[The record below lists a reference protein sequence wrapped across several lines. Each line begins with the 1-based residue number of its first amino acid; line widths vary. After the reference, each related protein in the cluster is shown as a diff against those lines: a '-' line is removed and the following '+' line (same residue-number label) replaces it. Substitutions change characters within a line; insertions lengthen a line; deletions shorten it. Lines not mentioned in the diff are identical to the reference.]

1 MSDEKKLVSHYT
13 LKTLLRKDG
22 FGAVYLGEDTR
33 DGREYALRI
42 IELDGPTLARI
53 TGRVRARSQR
63 DHPLIEQIRQRMKR
77 ISELKHSHI
86 LPVIEFGEE
95 HIQGNNDIIFY
106 MVSPY
111 ERESLLSYWSSR
123 TSSDEF
129 ISLEIIA
136 DLIFQAGEALYYVH
150 KRGLTHQYVRLSS
163 FMLRSSARGRRHLHL
178 LLTDF
183 WFADITSAILE
194 EGQISQDLS
203 LYLAPEQLSG
213 RVLAAS
219 DQYTLALLAYE
230 LLLGHRLSQVDL
242 SLGLYEHAL
251 RQRSAQLSAS
261 ELELAHRLD
270 LVLARALA
278 EDATTRFTNI
288 EEFVYT
294 FRAVARGE
302 AVDLADEETFKLPVV
317 GEKRGRGQDAAIVA
331 GAVGALAA
339 GEIGE
344 EVAEA
349 RTTGDSTAEMLSAA
363 QIDEQAHPEHRHGLH
378 KTVLTSEGMEAVE
391 LAATGELLEETTLP
405 AQAATGAQGAAIV
418 EEEQTLAVVEEEQT
432 QPSAGAAGLA
442 GFAAGLA
449 AGATMQREADI
460 AEERTQLIESSEA
473 AFAAGEAAQREIDI
487 AEERTLVRESSEAAF
502 AAGLAAGEV
511 IQQERDIAEERT
523 QSEAAFVA
531 GLAAGEA
538 VVLEQ
543 EADIAEEQTQIIGGE
558 TLAAGGAGLLA
569 GGLLAG
575 ELGATSAAGE
585 FVGMGGELASTGAAG
600 GIVGTGGEIGAVG
613 AAGAGAAAGG
623 FAGAGGF
630 GTGGE
635 VTQFAGAG
643 AAGAGMAGMGAG
655 VLESTQVAGAGGGV
669 AATGGVAAAGG
680 AAGGR
685 RRRRRRTLLVAI
697 IIVLLLA
704 LIGSGLFVF
713 AGSQATATVTLT
725 LQSRTIQSTYLV
737 TAVTTTTSQ
746 GQVQATT
753 LTQTVSQS
761 KTGHASGY
769 FPGVEASGFISFS
782 NTSTGCGCPV
792 FIPAGTPFTSST
804 GVTVV
809 IDYGISVASQCTVT
823 VPAHAM
829 IYGPAGDIPAG
840 SIHAAFGAH
849 VTGTN
854 RFAFT
859 GGQSGQSNALVQQS
873 DINSLA
879 SALQSQNEQNA
890 QAGLESQLTSGQR
903 LAGTPRCQSKT
914 SADHP
919 AGSFATSVTVT
930 VKTTCTAEAY
940 DFAGVVQIVQQE
952 VQTQA
957 TSYFSS
963 DFVEVGTLQT
973 TVTNATVTDAKTGT
987 LLLAVQAVGKWA
999 YHLSQSFK
1007 QSLAKLIAGLDVNR
1021 ARALLSS
1028 ETGIAAVNIAI
1039 SGPNQNTLPS
1049 DDSKITIVLRD

>member
-1 MSDEKKLVSHYT
+1 M
-13 LKTLLRKDG
+13 
-22 FGAVYLGEDTR
+22 
-33 DGREYALRI
+33 
-42 IELDGPTLARI
+42 
-53 TGRVRARSQR
+53 
-63 DHPLIEQIRQRMKR
+63 
-77 ISELKHSHI
+77 
-86 LPVIEFGEE
+86 
-95 HIQGNNDIIFY
+95 
-106 MVSPY
+106 
-111 ERESLLSYWSSR
+111 
-123 TSSDEF
+123 
-129 ISLEIIA
+129 
-136 DLIFQAGEALYYVH
+136 
-150 KRGLTHQYVRLSS
+150 
-163 FMLRSSARGRRHLHL
+163 
-178 LLTDF
+178 
-183 WFADITSAILE
+183 
-194 EGQISQDLS
+194 
-203 LYLAPEQLSG
+203 
-213 RVLAAS
+213 
-219 DQYTLALLAYE
+219 
-230 LLLGHRLSQVDL
+230 
-242 SLGLYEHAL
+242 
-251 RQRSAQLSAS
+251 
-261 ELELAHRLD
+261 
-270 LVLARALA
+270 
-278 EDATTRFTNI
+278 
-288 EEFVYT
+288 
-294 FRAVARGE
+294 
-302 AVDLADEETFKLPVV
+302 
-317 GEKRGRGQDAAIVA
+317 
-331 GAVGALAA
+331 
-339 GEIGE
+339 
-344 EVAEA
+344 
-349 RTTGDSTAEMLSAA
+349 
-363 QIDEQAHPEHRHGLH
+363 
-378 KTVLTSEGMEAVE
+378 
-391 LAATGELLEETTLP
+391 
-405 AQAATGAQGAAIV
+405 
-418 EEEQTLAVVEEEQT
+418 
-432 QPSAGAAGLA
+432 
-442 GFAAGLA
+442 
-449 AGATMQREADI
+449 
-460 AEERTQLIESSEA
+460 
-473 AFAAGEAAQREIDI
+473 
-487 AEERTLVRESSEAAF
+487 
-502 AAGLAAGEV
+502 
-511 IQQERDIAEERT
+511 
-523 QSEAAFVA
+523 
-531 GLAAGEA
+531 
-538 VVLEQ
+538 
-543 EADIAEEQTQIIGGE
+543 
-558 TLAAGGAGLLA
+558 
-569 GGLLAG
+569 
-575 ELGATSAAGE
+575 
-585 FVGMGGELASTGAAG
+585 
-600 GIVGTGGEIGAVG
+600 
-613 AAGAGAAAGG
+613 
-623 FAGAGGF
+623 
-630 GTGGE
+630 
-635 VTQFAGAG
+635 
-643 AAGAGMAGMGAG
+643 
-655 VLESTQVAGAGGGV
+655 
-669 AATGGVAAAGG
+669 
-680 AAGGR
+680 
-685 RRRRRRTLLVAI
+685 
-697 IIVLLLA
+697 
-704 LIGSGLFVF
+704 
-713 AGSQATATVTLT
+713 
-725 LQSRTIQSTYLV
+725 
-737 TAVTTTTSQ
+737 
-746 GQVQATT
+746 QATT

>member
-1 MSDEKKLVSHYT
+1 MPDEKKLVSHYT

-150 KRGLTHQYVRLSS
+150 KRGMTHQYVRLSS
-163 FMLRSSARGRRHLHL
+163 FMLRSSGRGRRHLHL

-213 RVLAAS
+213 RALAAS

-251 RQRSAQLSAS
+251 RQRSAELNAA

-278 EDATTRFTNI
+278 EDATARFTNI

-302 AVDLADEETFKLPVV
+302 AVDLSDEETFKLPVV
-317 GEKRGRGQDAAIVA
+317 GEKRARGQGGAIVA

-349 RTTGDSTAEMLSAA
+349 RATGDSTAEMLSAA
-363 QIDEQAHPEHRHGLH
+363 QIDEQVHPEHRHGLH

-391 LAATGELLEETTLP
+391 LAATGEMLEETTLS

-432 QPSAGAAGLA
+432 QPSAGTAGLA

-449 AGATMQREADI
+449 AGAAMQREADI

-473 AFAAGEAAQREIDI
+473 AFAAGEAAQGEIDI
-487 AEERTLVRESSEAAF
+487 AEERTQLIESSAAAF
-502 AAGLAAGEV
+502 AAGLAAGEA

-523 QSEAAFVA
+523 QSAVAFAA

-575 ELGATSAAGE
+575 ELGATGAAGE
-585 FVGMGGELASTGAAG
+585 FVGTGGELTSAGAAG
-600 GIVGTGGEIGAVG
+600 GIVGTGGELSATGT
-613 AAGAGAAAGG
+613 AGTGGAAGG

-669 AATGGVAAAGG
+669 ATAGG
-680 AAGGR
+680 AAGGG
-685 RRRRRRTLLVAI
+685 RRRRRRTLLAAI

-725 LQSRTIQSTYLV
+725 LQSRTIQNTYLV

-809 IDYGISVASQCTVT
+809 IDYGISVAAQCTVT

-840 SIHAAFGAH
+840 SIHATFGAH

-879 SALQSQNEQNA
+879 SAIQSQNEQSA

-1007 QSLAKLIAGLDVNR
+1007 QSLAKLIAGLDVSR

-1049 DDSKITIVLRD
+1049 DDSKITIVLKD